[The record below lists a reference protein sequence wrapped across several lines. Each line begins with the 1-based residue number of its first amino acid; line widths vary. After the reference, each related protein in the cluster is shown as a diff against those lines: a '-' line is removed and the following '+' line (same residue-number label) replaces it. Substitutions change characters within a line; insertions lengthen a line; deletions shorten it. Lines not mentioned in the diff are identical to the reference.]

1 MIQVVVLILVIA
13 SDAFGNKRIFI
24 FILMLQRLL
33 KLGRVYNLKGRRF
46 SSCFARTITTA
57 AMTSASSSLAVLGI
71 AMGSLGWEGAMADAT
86 LRTTNQ

>member
-33 KLGRVYNLKGRRF
+33 KLGRVYNL
-46 SSCFARTITTA
+46 ARTITTA